1 MPRIDID
8 VNPVSHIT
16 ADAIGAPGN
25 RVFYIQAWNKDQ
37 PQPFTVILEKIQL
50 QAITINVENFII
62 NLEQKNPNL
71 VPAAAAYDR
80 DKMQITPPVD
90 PLFRIGE
97 FKLGYDEQTDLL
109 VFAFYEIQAEGSP
122 LEDASILRLWCSRA
136 LARSMVHWSQEVISR
151 GRPICP
157 QCGEPMEPEGHFCPK
172 KNGHKH

>member
-90 PLFRIGE
+90 PLGRIGE

-109 VFAFYEIQAEGSP
+109 VFAFYEIQAEGVP
-122 LEDASILRLWCSRA
+122 LEDASVLRLWCSRA